1 MKIVLAN
8 YRYYVSGG
16 PEIYMFNVKRLLE
29 EAGHTVIPYSVRS
42 PLNEETSYA
51 SYFPHGKSESGDA
64 YFDNVKKTPKN
75 VARLLSCAFYN
86 EEAYRNL
93 RRLIRDEGPDV
104 VYVLQQINALSP
116 SVFKAAKDEGVRV
129 VHRLSDFNVMCPR
142 SDFLCD
148 GEICTACIGGDYSK
162 ARKTRCCHGSR
173 ATTEVRIAS
182 MKFHRVRRLFD
193 CVDAFVCPTAF
204 TASLLER
211 SGVDGGKVKVVPT
224 FVPSYECE
232 AAPACKDPYVLY
244 LGRMSHEK
252 GVDLLVNAV
261 INQPSL
267 HLKVTGRI
275 DDEYARDIVARVE
288 SAGVTDRIEF
298 VGFVKGT
305 EKDALIDGAACV
317 ACPSTWYE
325 NMPNTVLE
333 AYAHGKPAVVFD
345 VGCMPEIVEDGVTG
359 AVVPFRDV
367 DALGKAV
374 ARYVA
379 EPELSRLH
387 GNNGRWLA
395 NDKYTAK
402 KHLETLMGILQPSGE
417 RGEYSYG
424 R

>member
-8 YRYYVSGG
+8 YRYFVSGG

-42 PLNEETSYA
+42 TLNEETPYA

-75 VARLLSCAFYN
+75 VVRLLSCAFYN
-86 EEAYRNL
+86 REAYKNL
-93 RRLIRDEGPDV
+93 RRLIRDERPDV

-129 VHRLSDFNVMCPR
+129 VHRLSDFNIMCPR

-148 GEICTACIGGDYSK
+148 GEICTACTGGDYSK
-162 ARKTRCCHGSR
+162 ARERRCCHGSR
-173 ATTEVRIAS
+173 ATTEVRVAS
-182 MKFHRVRRLFD
+182 MRFHRARRLFD

-204 TASLLER
+204 TASLLEK
-211 SGVDGGKVKVVPT
+211 SGVDEGRINVVPT
-224 FVPSYECE
+224 FVPAYERKAE
-232 AAPACKDPYVLY
+232 PALGEPYVLY
-244 LGRMSHEK
+244 LGRISHEK
-252 GVDLLVNAV
+252 GVDLLVKAA
-261 INQPSL
+261 IGRPGL
-267 HLKVTGRI
+267 RLKVTGRI
-275 DDEYARDIVARVE
+275 DDEYAKDIVAQVE
-288 SAGVTDRIEF
+288 AAGAADRIEF
-298 VGFVKGT
+298 VGFVKGA

-359 AVVPFRDV
+359 TVVPFRDA
-367 DALGKAV
+367 DALGEAV
-374 ARYVA
+374 TRYVRD
-379 EPELSRLH
+379 PELAERH
-387 GNNGRWLA
+387 GEIGLNLA
-395 NDKYTAK
+395 NERYTAK
-402 KHLETLMGILQPSGE
+402 KHLDALLGILQSGVE
-417 RGEYSYG
+417 RGE

>member
-42 PLNEETSYA
+42 PLNEETPYA

-64 YFDNVKKTPKN
+64 YFDDVKKTPKN

-86 EEAYRNL
+86 REAYRNL
-93 RRLIRDEGPDV
+93 RRLIRDERPDV

-129 VHRLSDFNVMCPR
+129 VHRLSDFNMMCPR

-148 GEICTACIGGDYSK
+148 GQICTACIGGDYSK
-162 ARKTRCCHGSR
+162 AREMRCCHGSR
-173 ATTEVRIAS
+173 ATTEVRVAS
-182 MKFHRVRRLFD
+182 MRFHRARMLFD

-204 TASLLER
+204 TASLLEK
-211 SGVDGGKVKVVPT
+211 SGVDKGRVNVVPT
-224 FVPSYECE
+224 FVPAYERE
-232 AAPACKDPYVLY
+232 AAPAQGDPYVLY
-244 LGRMSHEK
+244 LGRISHEK
-252 GVDLLVNAV
+252 GVDLLVRAA
-261 INQPSL
+261 IERPGL
-267 HLKVTGRI
+267 RLKVTGRA
-275 DDEYARDIVARVE
+275 DDEYAKGIVARVE
-288 SAGVTDRIEF
+288 AAGAADRIEF

-345 VGCMPEIVEDGVTG
+345 VGCMPEIVEDGATG
-359 AVVPFRDV
+359 AVVPFKDA
-367 DALGKAV
+367 DALGEAV
-374 ARYVA
+374 ARYMDD
-379 EPELSRLH
+379 PELSGLH
-387 GNNGRWLA
+387 GANGLA
-395 NDKYTAK
+395 LASDRYTAQW
-402 KHLETLMGILQPSGE
+402 HLEALAGILQPGGE
-417 RGEYSYG
+417 RGD